1 MNTFRDR
8 LIKLRKE
15 RGLTQTKV
23 ADYLGIAQ
31 ASYIRYEKGTSE
43 PTVANLA
50 KICDLLDV
58 SADFLLGR
66 ESFMEEKISRLYSFN
81 AK

>member
-1 MNTFRDR
+1 MNEFKDR
-8 LIKLRKE
+8 LTKIRKE

-43 PTVANLA
+43 PTVVNLV

-58 SADFLLGR
+58 PADFLLGR
-66 ESFMEEKISRLYSFN
+66 ENFIENKIAKLYSFES
-81 AK
+81 K

>member
-1 MNTFRDR
+1 MNTFKER
-8 LIKLRKE
+8 LIKIRKD

-23 ADYLGIAQ
+23 ANYLGIAQ

-43 PTVANLA
+43 PTVANLV

-66 ESFMEEKISRLYSFN
+66 ENFMAEKITKLYSFES
-81 AK
+81 K